1 MFFRG
6 KKDKEK
12 EKDEEEKLESEA
24 PKKSRRAE
32 KKEEDEL
39 IWDKK
44 RVVIAFLLIFF
55 ILFGLRQAKGMFF
68 PNVNIL
74 GESTV
79 KKASEID
86 KPEVDGPGLGI
97 ESNVSSK
104 FEDIKDNIVNLDPE
118 EVASSSPQ
126 IQKVLH
132 DIQGIKDL
140 PADQA
145 RNTCMKI
152 CSGI

>member
-6 KKDKEK
+6 KK
-12 EKDEEEKLESEA
+12 EEEIDKLDEEA
-24 PKKSRRAE
+24 PKKTRR
-32 KKEEDEL
+32 KKEADDL
-39 IWDKK
+39 VWDKK
-44 RVVIAFLLIFF
+44 RVIVSIIIVVLV
-55 ILFGLRQAKGMFF
+55 LFGAKMLKSTFF

-79 KKASEID
+79 KKASEIE
-86 KPEVDGPGLGI
+86 KP
-97 ESNVSSK
+97 NVENPNIDLQTQVGK
-104 FEDIKDNIVNLDPE
+104 TLDQIKDNVIELDPE

-126 IQKVLH
+126 IQKVLN
-132 DIQGIKDL
+132 DIQNIKNL

-145 RNTCMKI
+145 RNACMKI

>member
-6 KKDKEK
+6 KKDKK
-12 EKDEEEKLESEA
+12 EEEEKLEEA
-24 PKKSRRAE
+24 PKKSRKE
-32 KKEEDEL
+32 KKEEEEL
-39 IWDKK
+39 VWDK
-44 RVVIAFLLIFF
+44 RRIIIAFVLVAF
-55 ILFGLRQAKGMFF
+55 ILFGLRQVKGMFF
-68 PNVNIL
+68 PNTNIL

-79 KKASEID
+79 KKASEVD
-86 KPEVDGPGLGI
+86 KPSVIGPGVDI
-97 ESNVSSK
+97 EGNVTSK

-126 IQKVLH
+126 IQKVLR
-132 DIQGIKDL
+132 DIEGLKDL

>member
-6 KKDKEK
+6 KKDKK
-12 EKDEEEKLESEA
+12 EEGENLEEA
-24 PKKSRRAE
+24 PKKSRKE

-39 IWDKK
+39 VWDKK
-44 RVVIAFLLIFF
+44 RIIIAFVLVAF
-55 ILFGLRQAKGMFF
+55 ILFGLRQIKGMFF
-68 PNVNIL
+68 PNTNIL

-79 KKASEID
+79 KKASEVE
-86 KPEVDGPGLGI
+86 KPEVDGPGVDI
-97 ESNVSSK
+97 EGNVTSK
-104 FEDIKDNIVNLDPE
+104 FEDIKDSIVNLDPE

-126 IQKVLH
+126 IQKVLK
-132 DIQGIKDL
+132 DIEGLKDL

>member
-6 KKDKEK
+6 KKDKK
-12 EKDEEEKLESEA
+12 EEEKLEEEA
-24 PKKSRRAE
+24 PKKTRRAE

-39 IWDKK
+39 VWDRK
-44 RVVIAFLLIFF
+44 RIIIAFALIAF
-55 ILFGLRQAKGMFF
+55 ILIGLRQAKGMFF
-68 PNVNIL
+68 PNTNIL

-79 KKASEID
+79 KKASEVE
-86 KPEVDGPGLGI
+86 KPDVNSPGVDL
-97 ESNVSSK
+97 ESNVTSK

-126 IQKVLH
+126 IQKVLK
-132 DIQGIKDL
+132 DIEGLKDL

>member
-6 KKDKEK
+6 KKDKKEEEK
-12 EKDEEEKLESEA
+12 IDEEEL
-24 PKKSRRAE
+24 KKTRRAE

-39 IWDKK
+39 VWDKK
-44 RVVIAFLLIFF
+44 RIVIAIVLVLF
-55 ILFGLRQAKGMFF
+55 ILFGVRQVKGMFF
-68 PNVNIL
+68 PNTNIL
-74 GESTV
+74 GESTI

-86 KPEVDGPGLGI
+86 RPEVDGAGTSL

-104 FEDIKDNIVNLDPE
+104 FDDIKNNIVNLDPE

-126 IQKVLH
+126 IQKVLN
-132 DIQGIKDL
+132 DIQGIKNL

>member
-6 KKDKEK
+6 KKEK
-12 EKDEEEKLESEA
+12 KVEEEKIVEEA
-24 PKKSRRAE
+24 VKKSRKAD

-39 IWDKK
+39 VWDRK
-44 RVVIAFLLIFF
+44 RIVIALVLILF
-55 ILFGLRQAKGMFF
+55 ILFAVRQAKGMFF
-68 PNVNIL
+68 PNTNIL

-86 KPEVDGPGLGI
+86 RPEVDSPGIGLQ
-97 ESNVSSK
+97 SSVASK
-104 FEDIKDNIVNLDPE
+104 FDNVKDDIVNLDPE

-126 IQKVLH
+126 IQKVLR
-132 DIQGIKDL
+132 DIQGLKDL

>member
-1 MFFRG
+1 MLLRG
-6 KKDKEK
+6 KKDKK
-12 EKDEEEKLESEA
+12 EEEKIDDEA
-24 PKKSRRAE
+24 LKKTRRAE

-44 RVVIAFLLIFF
+44 RLVIAFVLVLF
-55 ILFGLRQAKGMFF
+55 ILFAARQVKGMFF
-68 PNVNIL
+68 PNTNIL

-79 KKASEID
+79 RKASEID
-86 KPEVDGPGLGI
+86 RPNVDGSGIDI
-97 ESNVSSK
+97 ESNVTSR
-104 FEDIKDNIVNLDPE
+104 FQDIKSNIINLDPE

-126 IQKVLH
+126 IQKVLN